1 MAEEG
6 GESITIRVK
15 DAGGEEMF
23 FKVKK
28 TTKMEKIISAYS
40 QRKGM
45 AVTAFRLMFDGNR
58 VNPTDTPKML
68 EMDDNDQMDAMLETV
83 GGNCFE

>member
-6 GESITIRVK
+6 DNSITISLK
-15 DAGGEEMF
+15 ESSGELMS

-28 TTKMEKIISAYS
+28 TTKMEKIMSAYS

-45 AVTAFRLMFDGNR
+45 ALNAFRLVFDGSR
-58 VNPTDTPKML
+58 LKAEDTPKML
-68 EMDDNDQMDAMLETV
+68 EMNDGDQVDVFLETV
-83 GGNCFE
+83 GGFE